1 MHRIQELGETEHK
14 EIFNIL
20 SAGGIDHTRN
30 SNGVFLNLTT
40 VPDELVRTVHQFV
53 TFCHSNKASLDEY
66 DKLLNECK
74 YSHHHNGYAYKPTD
88 GEETGGDEAPL
99 SSVAGNVEDAFSAEF
114 SRGELSPQIPQQ
126 ASCEPTAGAAD
137 GSPPGNVATQLPA
150 SVALADAGRLWD
162 AASLDKK
169 AENAKFAQAK
179 KKYAKR
185 RVPDKKAD
193 ALSDLTSNTL
203 KPEPYPMIDRVL

>member
-74 YSHHHNGYAYKPTD
+74 YSHHHNGYASKPTD

-99 SSVAGNVEDAFSAEF
+99 SFVAGNVEDAYSAKES
-114 SRGELSPQIPQQ
+114 SRVELPQ

-137 GSPPGNVATQLPA
+137 SSPPGNVATHLPA
-150 SVALADAGRLWD
+150 SVALADAGRMWD

-203 KPEPYPMIDRVL
+203 KPEPYPMIDRGL